1 VYAVLD
7 LLYVDIDAQ
16 PATVFH
22 MTRQPSAT
30 LFPTD
35 QPLPADSLIGRGDD
49 IREIAITL
57 AGGGHVVISGPR
69 RTGKTSVCDASLR
82 ALEGDGCY
90 VVEVDLF
97 RIASAAEL
105 AEVLVAQ
112 TIANRSAMRRIVH
125 QAREAGRLV
134 ADAAGVSAV
143 VKSKTELGEELEIAF
158 TPHMARR
165 DPERYLDY
173 ALTLPDRV
181 AKADGRRVV
190 VFFDEFQE
198 IAGSRAPYGDP
209 DALTKRMRAIFQR
222 SPDVSL
228 LFAGS
233 IEHLMRDLFTP
244 RQRALGQFGSF
255 HELRPIATEDWT
267 VGIRARFERDDCTID
282 DLALSRL
289 IDLGSDHPRA
299 TMLIAQKTHMTSVLL
314 DVREVDLAAVEQGY
328 RAAIQGERV
337 SHEQSVE
344 RLRGIHTYAL
354 PVARRIA
361 RRERPYQDL
370 PRNPVRRA
378 LEKLRDIGIAQS
390 EGRGEWRIT
399 DPLLA
404 RYLAE
409 LDPLPLMQ

>member
-1 VYAVLD
+1 MSRL
-7 LLYVDIDAQ
+7 
-16 PATVFH
+16 
-22 MTRQPSAT
+22 PSAS

-35 QPLPADSLIGRGDD
+35 QPLPADLLIGRNEDV
-49 IREIAITL
+49 REIATTL
-57 AGGGHVVISGPR
+57 VGGSHLIISGPR
-69 RTGKTSVCDASLR
+69 RTGKTSVCDAALR
-82 ALEGDGCY
+82 NLEGESSY
-90 VVEVDLF
+90 VVEIDLF

-105 AEVLVAQ
+105 AEVLVAR
-112 TIANRSAMRRIVH
+112 TIANRSALRRIVH

-158 TPHMARR
+158 TPQMARR

-173 ALTLPDRV
+173 ALALPGRI
-181 AKADGRRVV
+181 AEADGKRIV

-222 SPDVSL
+222 SPKVSL

-244 RQRALGQFGSF
+244 RQRALSQFGSF
-255 HELRPIATEDWT
+255 HDLRPIAPEDW
-267 VGIRARFERDDCTID
+267 GEGLSARFELDGCKID
-282 DLALSRL
+282 ELALWRL
-289 IDLGSDHPRA
+289 VELGGGHPRA

-314 DVREVDLAAVEQGY
+314 DTREIGLAGVEQGY
-328 RAAIQGERV
+328 RTAIEGERV

-344 RLRGIHTYAL
+344 RLRGTHSYAL
-354 PVARRIA
+354 QVARRIA
-361 RRERPYQDL
+361 QGERPYQDL
-370 PRNPVRRA
+370 PRNSVRRA
-378 LEKLRDIGIAQS
+378 LEELRGIGIARS

-409 LDPLPLMQ
+409 LDPLL

>member
-1 VYAVLD
+1 MPRL
-7 LLYVDIDAQ
+7 
-16 PATVFH
+16 
-22 MTRQPSAT
+22 PSAN

-35 QPLPADSLIGRGDD
+35 QPLPADLLIGRNEDV
-49 IREIAITL
+49 REIAAAL
-57 AGGGHVVISGPR
+57 AGGSHLIISGPR
-69 RTGKTSVCDASLR
+69 RTGKTSVCDAALR
-82 ALEGDGCY
+82 NLEGEGCY
-90 VVEVDLF
+90 VAEIDLF

-105 AEVLVAQ
+105 AEVLVTR
-112 TIANRSAMRRIVH
+112 TIANRSALRRIIH

-158 TPHMARR
+158 TPQMARR

-173 ALTLPDRV
+173 ALALPGRI
-181 AKADGRRVV
+181 AEADGKRIV

-222 SPDVSL
+222 SPKMSL

-244 RQRALGQFGSF
+244 RQRALSQFGSF
-255 HELRPIATEDWT
+255 HELRPIAREDWAE
-267 VGIRARFERDDCTID
+267 GLSARFELDGCKID
-282 DLALSRL
+282 ELALWRL
-289 IDLGSDHPRA
+289 VELGGGHPRA

-314 DVREVDLAAVEQGY
+314 DTREISLAGVEQGY
-328 RAAIQGERV
+328 RTAIEGERV

-344 RLRGIHTYAL
+344 RLRGTHSYAL
-354 PVARRIA
+354 QVARRIA
-361 RRERPYQDL
+361 QGERPYRDL
-370 PRNPVRRA
+370 PRNSVRRA
-378 LEKLRDIGIAQS
+378 LEELRGIGIARS

-409 LDPLPLMQ
+409 LDPFL

>member
-1 VYAVLD
+1 V
-7 LLYVDIDAQ
+7 
-16 PATVFH
+16 P
-22 MTRQPSAT
+22 RQPSAN

-35 QPLPADSLIGRGDD
+35 RPLPADLLIGRGEDVH
-49 IREIAITL
+49 EIATTL
-57 AGGGHVVISGPR
+57 AGGGHLIISGPR
-69 RTGKTSVCDASLR
+69 RTGKTTVCDAAMR
-82 ALEGDGCY
+82 ALEGEGCY

-105 AEVLVAQ
+105 AEVLVAR
-112 TIANRSAMRRIVH
+112 TIANRSTLRRIVH

-158 TPHMARR
+158 TPQMARR

-173 ALTLPDRV
+173 ALALPGRI
-181 AKADGRRVV
+181 AEADGKRVV

-222 SPDVSL
+222 NSEVSL

-244 RQRALGQFGSF
+244 RQRAFSQFGSF
-255 HELRPIATEDWT
+255 HELRPIALEDWAE
-267 VGIRARFERDDCTID
+267 GLRGRFDLDGCKIDERG
-282 DLALSRL
+282 LQRL
-289 IDLGSDHPRA
+289 VDLGAGHPRA

-314 DVREVDLAAVEQGY
+314 ETREIDLAAVEQGY
-328 RAAIQGERV
+328 RAAIEGERV
-337 SHEQSVE
+337 NHEQSVE
-344 RLRGIHTYAL
+344 RLRGTHPYAL
-354 PVARRIA
+354 QVARRIA
-361 RRERPYQDL
+361 QDERPYQDL
-370 PRNPVRRA
+370 PRNSVRRA
-378 LEKLRDIGIAQS
+378 LEELRGIGIARS
-390 EGRGEWRIT
+390 EGRGEWKIT

-409 LDPLPLMQ
+409 LDPML